1 MSRPVVYFISILM
14 LIAGISCKTQH
25 PIKVQHVR
33 NLEAG
38 HTLQGFYYALPRT
51 VLIVDVTVVRTTEIP
66 GPYAQY
72 AGKFLGLEDVI
83 TDKMQTYEI
92 REVNVNPYAE
102 PDPSEFYFVELNPD
116 KNRKNPIAVYLHENG
131 IIAGINAPFDEQE
144 YLLNNTLESKYG
156 YFGSEATF
164 NYFVESNLHE
174 KIDTIVQQVRMD
186 TITVERRTLR
196 RRLVEKSSE
205 IKAKEVADY
214 ILKIR
219 EKKFDLLSGFAEIT
233 YSREA
238 LKYMNDQLTQQE
250 NDYLE
255 LFTGLT
261 TQSMMKYR
269 YYFVPEKNTASVPYT
284 LFHFSEREGLLEDEQ
299 QGSHEV
305 KIQVTRSNTTRQPGV
320 FLLNPDRGK
329 STETGF
335 YYRIPEHGNV
345 TVLKGNMPLAE
356 SRILIN
362 QYGIITSLPPVDLKI
377 EYYPNT
383 GSIKSV
389 EKIK

>member
-1 MSRPVVYFISILM
+1 MSRQVVYFISLLM
-14 LIAGISCKTQH
+14 LIAGISCKTQR
-25 PIKVQHVR
+25 PVRVQHVR
-33 NLEAG
+33 NLDAG

-51 VLIVDVTVVRTTEIP
+51 VLIVDITVVSTSETP
-66 GPYAQY
+66 GPYARY
-72 AGKFLGLEDVI
+72 AEKFLGLEEVI
-83 TDKMQTYEI
+83 TDKTQTFEI
-92 REVNVNPYAE
+92 REVNVSQFAE
-102 PDPSEFYFVELNPD
+102 PDPAEYYFAELNPEE
-116 KNRKNPIAVYLHENG
+116 NRKNPLSVYLHENG

-144 YLLNNTLESKYG
+144 YLLNNSVENKYG
-156 YFGSEATF
+156 YFGTEATF
-164 NYFVESNLHE
+164 NHFVESNLHE
-174 KIDTIVQQVRMD
+174 KVDTIIQQVRMD

-261 TQSMMKYR
+261 TQSFMKYR
-269 YYFVPEKNTASVPYT
+269 YYFIPEKNTASVPYT
-284 LFHFSEREGLLEDEQ
+284 LFHFSEREGLLKEEQ
-299 QGSHEV
+299 QDSQEV
-305 KIQVTRSNTTRQPGV
+305 RIQVTRSNTTRQPAV
-320 FLLNPDRGK
+320 FLMNPDRGK
-329 STETGF
+329 DIDTGF

-345 TVLKGNMPLAE
+345 TILQGNMPLAE
-356 SRILIN
+356 SRMLIN